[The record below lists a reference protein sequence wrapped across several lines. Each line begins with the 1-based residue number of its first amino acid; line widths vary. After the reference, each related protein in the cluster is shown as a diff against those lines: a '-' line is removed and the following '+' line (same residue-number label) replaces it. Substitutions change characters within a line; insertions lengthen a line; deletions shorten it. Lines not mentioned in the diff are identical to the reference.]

1 MKTDQSFVGRRAF
14 LKGVGTTLFL
24 PWLESIPA
32 FGASARLKP
41 SSQPPTRFAA
51 LYFPN
56 GVEIEQWGATGE
68 DENFQLSRI
77 LQPLEAVK
85 RKVIIP
91 SGLWHERLDSRSA
104 HSGKTSGFLSGVE
117 NYKIEGNRLRVG
129 ASLDQLMA
137 EKIGSETPL
146 PSLCLG
152 IKPDSKIQTD
162 YSSVYRSYISW
173 KSPSQPAGKEI
184 DPRFAFDLLF
194 ADKEKQQR
202 NKSILDAVHD
212 QAKDL
217 QRHVSLPD
225 REKLDEF
232 LTSVREVE
240 DRIDQADRA
249 GAERW
254 TPAEGVPQPARPD
267 RMPEDRQ
274 EHVRLM
280 LDLIVLAF
288 QMNQTRIATFMFENG
303 GCSGNFSFLPGV
315 TEQWHAT
322 SHHQDKPE
330 IKVQYEA
337 INRWHVEQL
346 AYFLERMDSIHEGEG
361 TLLDHSMIVMGS
373 GLKDGNKHTCHDL
386 PLIFAGSGSGTIR
399 TGLAIAYPQDT
410 PLAGLYLSIAERM
423 GAPLES
429 LADISRPLGGLA

>member
-1 MKTDQSFVGRRAF
+1 M
-14 LKGVGTTLFL
+14 
-24 PWLESIPA
+24 
-32 FGASARLKP
+32 
-41 SSQPPTRFAA
+41 
-51 LYFPN
+51 
-56 GVEIEQWGATGE
+56 
-68 DENFQLSRI
+68 
-77 LQPLEAVK
+77 
-85 RKVIIP
+85 
-91 SGLWHERLDSRSA
+91 
-104 HSGKTSGFLSGVE
+104 SGVE

-129 ASLDQLMA
+129 TSLDQLMA
-137 EKIGSETPL
+137 KKIGNETPL

-217 QRHVSLPD
+217 QRHVSRPD

-254 TPAEGVPQPARPD
+254 TPAEGVPQPARPE

-322 SHHQDKPE
+322 SHHQEKPE
-330 IKVQYEA
+330 IMMQYEA

-373 GLKDGNKHTCHDL
+373 RPQGRQQAHLSRPASDFCRWRKRDDSHWTHNRLSAGTRRWRGFISRSPSAWERRSRAWPTSRGRLEDL
-386 PLIFAGSGSGTIR
+386 RRFRCSTRPRRSRGSGRKG
-399 TGLAIAYPQDT
+399 
-410 PLAGLYLSIAERM
+410 
-423 GAPLES
+423 
-429 LADISRPLGGLA
+429 

>member
-1 MKTDQSFVGRRAF
+1 MKMAQSFVGRRAF

-51 LYFPN
+51 FYFPN
-56 GVEIEQWGATGE
+56 GVETEQWGSTGE
-68 DENFQLSRI
+68 GDNFQLSRI
-77 LQPLEAVK
+77 LQPLEAIK
-85 RKVIIP
+85 RKVIVP

-104 HSGKTSGFLSGVE
+104 HSGKTSGFMSGVE

-129 ASLDQLMA
+129 TSLDQLMA
-137 EKIGSETPL
+137 KKIGNETPL

-217 QRHVSLPD
+217 QRHVSRPD

-254 TPAEGVPQPARPD
+254 TPAEGSRNRPG
-267 RMPEDRQ
+267 RSACPRT
-274 EHVRLM
+274 VR
-280 LDLIVLAF
+280 
-288 QMNQTRIATFMFENG
+288 
-303 GCSGNFSFLPGV
+303 
-315 TEQWHAT
+315 
-322 SHHQDKPE
+322 
-330 IKVQYEA
+330 
-337 INRWHVEQL
+337 
-346 AYFLERMDSIHEGEG
+346 
-361 TLLDHSMIVMGS
+361 SMCG
-373 GLKDGNKHTCHDL
+373 
-386 PLIFAGSGSGTIR
+386 
-399 TGLAIAYPQDT
+399 
-410 PLAGLYLSIAERM
+410 
-423 GAPLES
+423 
-429 LADISRPLGGLA
+429 